1 MPKSEPFWWDDA
13 GAPASPPVQP
23 LPAEVDVLVIGAGL
37 TGLTAA
43 LTLAKWGKSV
53 LALDAGA
60 PGIGASS
67 RNGGMIGGGH
77 RLSIDEI
84 EGRFGH
90 DTAVNLLREAHLEAT
105 AFARNLIAGEGI
117 DCDYVEYGRFRGLW
131 TKAEYETS
139 AQGLDRL
146 QKLIPVEAEMI
157 PRARQHEE
165 VATDIYA
172 GGVVFPRHGGLNP
185 ASYVAGVLDAAIRAG
200 AQVQGDTP
208 VTSLRREGATHL
220 AETPRGVVRA
230 GAVLAATNGYTP
242 GALPAQKRRIVPLT
256 SFLVTTEEL
265 GANRVRSLFPNG
277 RMVAESRDRHCYYRP
292 SPDGTRIVFGG
303 RAAMLG
309 VPNWFAEAE
318 LRRLLTQIFPQC
330 SDVTFTHSWRG
341 HTGFTFDFLPNVGQV
356 DGVWHAM
363 GYSGSGNAM
372 APYLG
377 HKAALQ
383 IIGDPEGETAF
394 SQTDFPTRWW
404 HRGQPWFLPF
414 ADVLF
419 RLKDVQSNLV
429 RRM

>member
-1 MPKSEPFWWDDA
+1 MPISEPFWWEDA
-13 GAPASPPVQP
+13 GAPIAPPVQP
-23 LPAEVDVLVIGAGL
+23 LPAEVDVLIIGAGL
-37 TGLTAA
+37 TGLSAA
-43 LTLAKWGKSV
+43 LTLAKRGKSV

-77 RLSIDEI
+77 RLSIDEM
-84 EGRFGH
+84 EARFGR
-90 DTAVNLLREAHLEAT
+90 DTAVNLLREAHLGST
-105 AFARNLIAGEGI
+105 AFAKSLISEEGI
-117 DCDYVEYGRFRGLW
+117 DCDFAESGRFRGLW
-131 TKAEYETS
+131 TKAEYEAS
-139 AQGLDRL
+139 ALGLERL

-157 PRARQHEE
+157 PRARQREE

-185 ASYVAGVLDAAIRAG
+185 AKYVAGVLDAAIRAG

-208 VTSLRREGATHL
+208 VTSLRREGAAHL
-220 AETPRGVVRA
+220 VETPRGTIRA

-242 GALPAQKRRIVPLT
+242 GSLPAHKRRIVPLT
-256 SFLVTTEEL
+256 SFLVTTEPL
-265 GANRVRSLFPNG
+265 GADRVRSLFPKD

-292 SPDGTRIVFGG
+292 SPDGTRVVFGG

-318 LRRLLTQIFPQC
+318 LHRLLTQIFPQC
-330 SDVTFTHSWRG
+330 GKVGFTHSWRG
-341 HTGFTFDFLPNVGQV
+341 HTGFTFDFLPNVGQI

-419 RLKDVQSNLV
+419 RLKDVQSNLG
-429 RRM
+429 RKL